1 MIINN
6 KKNLTLDIEKLND
19 TFFDVDGLNIKN
31 IISKGSTSIVYYGIY
46 NNMEVAIKYFNN
58 QICFKVEEKI
68 AKDVLKLNLPVISPI
83 KILENNNIIIY
94 ELCEKTLN
102 DSIKDGDEWISN
114 EKKVIKLFYK
124 LFNDLVVL
132 HNLGFSH
139 KDIKPSNI
147 LLSKDGNNYIP
158 ILGDIGLMDN
168 LNYLSPVGT
177 KLFMPPEFQDFA
189 LINSKKDLYKHDV
202 WALSLTSLLTI
213 NYLSNMINN
222 NEIINLTKHIKKVD
236 IQNYIPDQHKNFCNA
251 IKYGLLHSSSKRFS
265 AKKISIMLEK
275 ILDK

>member
-1 MIINN
+1 
-6 KKNLTLDIEKLND
+6 
-19 TFFDVDGLNIKN
+19 
-31 IISKGSTSIVYYGIY
+31 
-46 NNMEVAIKYFNN
+46 
-58 QICFKVEEKI
+58 
-68 AKDVLKLNLPVISPI
+68 
-83 KILENNNIIIY
+83 
-94 ELCEKTLN
+94 
-102 DSIKDGDEWISN
+102 
-114 EKKVIKLFYK
+114 
-124 LFNDLVVL
+124 
-132 HNLGFSH
+132 GFSH